1 MELQVCEETGGV
13 GDYEGDRGG
22 ALRAGE
28 SGNPGSD
35 GGFLSKSLSGDVGEI
50 MGGKA
55 GSKMVLPFLG
65 YFYVV

>member
-1 MELQVCEETGGV
+1 MELQVRQEAGGV
-13 GDYEGDRGG
+13 GNYGGDRGG
-22 ALRAGE
+22 SLRAGK
-28 SGNPGSD
+28 SGNQGSD

-65 YFYVV
+65 NFYVV